1 VGSRRRRKA
10 QPATRVQGTTLK
22 RARANP
28 EGIGGIAEQS
38 AGTPKASAG
47 TPKASAGSGASPTG
61 ASPKRSVAKW
71 ARLSDEQLLSLRF
84 CDLQLSI
91 EHSSLRRYVSRL
103 YSELESR
110 GLDFQP
116 HVWLSEE
123 WFSPDGV
130 PGIAVPFYLA
140 HPRLE
145 RLERRIMREAEG
157 GNSRWLM
164 RILRHEAGHALD
176 NAYRL
181 RRRRRWRE
189 VFGPASAPYPNRY
202 RARPG
207 SRRYVHHLGEWY
219 AQAHPT
225 EDFAETFAVWLKPR
239 SSWRTRYADWPAL
252 GKLSAVDEL
261 VADVRGTRAP
271 VRNRIRIEPIDRN
284 TRTLAEHY
292 RRKLAHNRSTRRG
305 VSDQFLKKV
314 FSVERMRPRA
324 TRAATLLRTHRATL
338 VAHVARTLQTER
350 YTVQQVLR
358 MLIER
363 SEGLRLYVRSSKRE
377 AVRHSR
383 SMLERITR
391 FYAQGETPQL
401 PL

>member
-1 VGSRRRRKA
+1 MSFSRAVRRIAAARG
-10 QPATRVQGTTLK
+10 TRRPLAWTRLPDEELLK
-22 RARANP
+22 
-28 EGIGGIAEQS
+28 
-38 AGTPKASAG
+38 
-47 TPKASAGSGASPTG
+47 
-61 ASPKRSVAKW
+61 V
-71 ARLSDEQLLSLRF
+71 RF
-84 CDLQLSI
+84 CDLKLSMRRAP
-91 EHSSLRRYVSRL
+91 LRRHIARL
-103 YSELESR
+103 YADLRNR
-110 GLDFQP
+110 GIRVRP

-157 GNSRWLM
+157 GNSRLLL

-189 VFGPASAPYPNRY
+189 VFGAASRPYPARY

-225 EDFAETFAVWLKPR
+225 EDFAETFAVWLAPHSR
-239 SSWRTRYADWPAL
+239 WRTSYADWPAL
-252 GKLSAVDEL
+252 HKLQAVEEL
-261 VADVRGTRAP
+261 VASVRERRPP
-271 VRNRIRIEPIDRN
+271 VSNRTRIEPLESN
-284 TRTLAEHY
+284 TRTLAQHY
-292 RRKLAHNRSTRRG
+292 RRKLRRNRQIRRG
-305 VSDQFLKKV
+305 LADELLKRGFGV
-314 FSVERMRPRA
+314 ARA
-324 TRAATLLRTHRATL
+324 RRGAPHAAALLRASQ
-338 VAHVARTLQTER
+338 RTLTAGVVRELGLTSYSVAQI
-350 YTVQQVLR
+350 LR

-363 SEGLRLYVRSSKRE
+363 SERLGLYVRGSRRE
-377 AVRHSR
+377 ALRYSR
-383 SMLERITR
+383 WMLGRLAGLYSEC
-391 FYAQGETPQL
+391 ETPHL